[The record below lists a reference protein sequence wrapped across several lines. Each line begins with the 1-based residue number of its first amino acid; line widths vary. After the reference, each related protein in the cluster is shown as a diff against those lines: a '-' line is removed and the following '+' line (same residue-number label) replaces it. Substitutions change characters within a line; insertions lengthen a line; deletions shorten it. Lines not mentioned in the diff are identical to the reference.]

1 MRIEGCNNGAANV
14 IAALKGHDYQTEYKI
29 TVITTDGFTGINDIQ
44 NEEYA
49 ADGLYQNEY
58 NIYNINSMD
67 IKDIPDNMY
76 DFI

>member
-1 MRIEGCNNGAANV
+1 MV
-14 IAALKGHDYQTEYKI
+14 LP
-29 TVITTDGFTGINDIQ
+29 GINDIQ

-49 ADGLYQNEY
+49 ADGLYQDEY